1 MLDFIKKNKWI
12 FVVFSISFPLGILTF
27 FTFINESFIEL
38 NYFNIQTL
46 LVIDLALVLVFFF
59 IIVREI
65 YKLFKDK
72 EKQGIGSKVNLRYI
86 SFFSTS
92 ILLPSILIAIFSLIL
107 FSVGLQKYFDQK
119 ITMAV
124 NNSYDVAKNY
134 VDEIRNNIEADVL
147 LVAIDI
153 NRNAK
158 LFHDNPEILKDVLRH
173 QRLIRRLD
181 EIHLL
186 DGSGKILM
194 SDVRDV
200 TLEFVPPLDKAY
212 ELLVSDNR
220 PIKITDA
227 ITNRSSSLLKLE
239 NFIDTYLY
247 VVKFLDPKIIN
258 YLKET
263 EQAINFYY
271 SVQNKRTGIKI
282 TFALIYIIVVTLLLF
297 LSITISIKF
306 ASRFFKPIVNLIKAS
321 ESISAGNLNAKVPII
336 EAEEEI
342 DKLNKNF
349 NLMIDRLKGQQDKLL
364 LSERHEAWE
373 NVARKL
379 AHEIKNPLTPI
390 QLSIDRLKEKY
401 LSKISNE
408 NDKENFE
415 NYLKTINRQIKD
427 IEHLVDE
434 FSDFARMPK
443 PVLKN
448 IDIKKVV
455 TRAVD
460 LHSLSNSSINFSFSC
475 EKEKIL
481 IAADEEQLNRVFIN
495 LIKNSIESIMDKSK
509 KNREFAY
516 KIDIEIKEINNYICC
531 TIDDNGVGFSNEN
544 LNKIVE
550 PYFTTKVKG
559 SGLGLAIVNKI
570 INDHDGKINFKPK
583 QDGARVEIILPKNV
597 S

>member
-38 NYFNIQTL
+38 NYFNLQTL

-72 EKQGIGSKVNLRYI
+72 EKQGVGSKANLRYI
-86 SFFSTS
+86 SFFSIS
-92 ILLPSILIAIFSLIL
+92 VLLPSILIAIFSLIL

-119 ITMAV
+119 ITTAV

-134 VDEIRNNIEADVL
+134 VDETRNNIEADVL

-153 NRNAK
+153 NRNAIF
-158 LFHDNPEILKDVLRH
+158 FHDNPKILKNVLKH

-227 ITNRSSSLLKLE
+227 LTNRSSSLLKLE
-239 NFIDTYLY
+239 SFIDTYLY

-297 LSITISIKF
+297 LSITISTKF

-455 TRAVD
+455 TRVVD

-516 KIDIEIKEINNYICC
+516 KIDIEIKEINNYIYC

>member
-134 VDEIRNNIEADVL
+134 VD
-147 LVAIDI
+147 
-153 NRNAK
+153 
-158 LFHDNPEILKDVLRH
+158 EILKDVLRH

>member
-27 FTFINESFIEL
+27 FTFINENFIEL
-38 NYFNIQTL
+38 NYFNLQTL
-46 LVIDLALVLVFFF
+46 LIIDLALVLVFFL

-65 YKLFKDK
+65 YKLFKNK
-72 EKQGIGSKVNLRYI
+72 EKEVVGSKANLRYI
-86 SFFSTS
+86 SFFSIS

-119 ITMAV
+119 ITTAV

-134 VDEIRNNIEADVL
+134 VDETRNNIEADSL
-147 LVAIDI
+147 LVSIDI

-158 LFHDNPEILKDVLRH
+158 FFHDNPKILKDVLRH

-186 DGSGKILM
+186 DGSGRILM
-194 SDVRDV
+194 SDVRDI
-200 TLEFVPPLDKAY
+200 TLEFVPPIDKAY
-212 ELLVSDNR
+212 ELLASDNR

-239 NFIDTYLY
+239 SFIDTYLY

-271 SVQNKRTGIKI
+271 SVQNKKTGIKI
-282 TFALIYIIVVTLLLF
+282 TFALIYVIVVTLLLF

-306 ASRFFKPIVNLIKAS
+306 ASKFFKPIVNLIKAS
-321 ESISAGNLNAKVPII
+321 EDISAGNLNTKVPII

-342 DKLNKNF
+342 DKLNRNF

-373 NVARKL
+373 SVARKL

>member
-1 MLDFIKKNKWI
+1 MINFIKKNKWI
-12 FVVFSISFPLGILTF
+12 FVVFSISFALGILTF
-27 FTFINESFIEL
+27 FAFINESFIEL
-38 NYFNIQTL
+38 NYFNFQTL
-46 LVIDLALVLVFFF
+46 LVVDLFLVLLFFF
-59 IIVREI
+59 IIIKEI
-65 YKLFKDK
+65 YKIFKDK
-72 EKQGIGSKVNLRYI
+72 EGVGSKANLRYI
-86 SFFSTS
+86 TFFSIS
-92 ILLPSILIAIFSLIL
+92 ILLPSILIAIFSLFL

-119 ITMAV
+119 ITTAV

-134 VDEIRNNIEADVL
+134 VDGTRNIIEADIL

-153 NRNAK
+153 NRNANF
-158 LFHDNPEILKDVLRH
+158 FHDNPKILKGVLRH

-194 SDVRDV
+194 SDVRDI
-200 TLEFVPPLDKAY
+200 TLEFVPPIDKAY
-212 ELLVSDNR
+212 ELLASDNR

-239 NFIDTYLY
+239 SFIDTYLY

-263 EQAINFYY
+263 EQAVNFYY
-271 SVQNKRTGIKI
+271 GVLNKRTGIKI
-282 TFALIYIIVVTLLLF
+282 TFALIYAIIVTLLLF

-321 ESISAGNLNAKVPII
+321 ESISAGNLNTKVPII

-349 NLMIDRLKGQQDKLL
+349 NLMIDRLKRQQDKLL
-364 LSERHEAWE
+364 QSERHEAWE

-408 NDKENFE
+408 NDKEKFE
-415 NYLKTINRQIKD
+415 NYLKTINRQINN
-427 IEHLVDE
+427 IEHLVNE

-443 PVLKN
+443 PILKN
-448 IDIKKVV
+448 IDIKKVITKV
-455 TRAVD
+455 VD
-460 LHSLSNSSINFSFSC
+460 LHSLSNSSINFSLLY
-475 EKEKIL
+475 EKEKVL

-495 LIKNSIESIMDKSK
+495 LIKNSIESLIDKTK
-509 KNREFAY
+509 KNGEFAY
-516 KIDIEIKEINNYICC
+516 KIDIEIKEINNYIYT
-531 TIDDNGVGFSNEN
+531 TIDDNGIGFSNEN
-544 LNKIVE
+544 LNEIVK

-559 SGLGLAIVNKI
+559 TGLGLAIVNKI